1 MMLNLWIA
9 SATLAIE
16 AQNVIVL
23 RLLKCSRGGT
33 GAYVE
38 VNRMLGEKID
48 AGIDASILMLKGGS
62 AMEVISSVRKRV
74 DANGLRLSA
83 E

>member
-1 MMLNLWIA
+1 MLDLWIA
-9 SATLAIE
+9 STALAIE
-16 AQNVIVL
+16 AQNVLVL

-33 GAYVE
+33 GAHRE
-38 VNRMLGEKID
+38 ANRMVSEKVE
-48 AGIDASILMLKGGS
+48 AGIDASILMVMGGT
-62 AMEVISSVRKRV
+62 AMDVIGSVRKRV